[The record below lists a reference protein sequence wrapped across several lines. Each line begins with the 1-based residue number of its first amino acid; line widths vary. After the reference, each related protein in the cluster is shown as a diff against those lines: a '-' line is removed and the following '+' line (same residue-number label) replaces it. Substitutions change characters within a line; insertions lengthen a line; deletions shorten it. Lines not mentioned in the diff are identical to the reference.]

1 MWTKACLKEYTYYI
15 FSLNIFKCCFEYTE
29 PAVRTYFLCHVQAIV
44 LYTGFA
50 RKECLIGRFWLLFVW
65 ADWEQ
70 LSLHIFSI
78 LFVKI
83 DPWGSDPI
91 SAINPIQCWISPPP
105 HTPPPPHHNPP
116 LPHHPPS
123 HHPDISFFG
132 IPCNSRAV
140 TCNFYM
146 LHAIGNVTC
155 LLFTS
160 RCCMVTWKI
169 HGNWICYW

>member
-1 MWTKACLKEYTYYI
+1 MLFWIYWTSCTYI
-15 FSLNIFKCCFEYTE
+15 FSLPCTSYC
-29 PAVRTYFLCHVQAIV
+29 AVYRFCKKRMFDWQILITFCLSRLRTTFPPH
-44 LYTGFA
+44 FFH
-50 RKECLIGRFWLLFVW
+50 LICEV
-65 ADWEQ
+65 
-70 LSLHIFSI
+70 LSLRFRSYFSHQ
-78 LFVKI
+78 
-83 DPWGSDPI
+83 S
-91 SAINPIQCWISPPP
+91 NPVLNIPAPP
-105 HTPPPPHHNPP
+105 HPPHHNPP